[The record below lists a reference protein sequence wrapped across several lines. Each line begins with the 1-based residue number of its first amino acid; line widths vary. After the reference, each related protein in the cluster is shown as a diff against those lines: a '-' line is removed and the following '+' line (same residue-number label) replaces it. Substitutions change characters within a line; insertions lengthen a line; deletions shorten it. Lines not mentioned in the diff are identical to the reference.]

1 MAVISIKSNQTQVVH
16 SPRGCSCCLSLNSAG
31 LSTSLRA
38 RLVESRESS
47 GYLFSRFAA
56 LTQPAEVVAHSGA
69 PCSKV
74 TIYQELLPG
83 GI

>member
-1 MAVISIKSNQTQVVH
+1 MAVTSIKSNQTQVVR
-16 SPRGCSCCLSLNSAG
+16 SPKGSHWLSLNSAG

-38 RLVESRESS
+38 WLVESPKSS

-56 LTQPAEVVAHSGA
+56 LAQAVEVVAHSGA